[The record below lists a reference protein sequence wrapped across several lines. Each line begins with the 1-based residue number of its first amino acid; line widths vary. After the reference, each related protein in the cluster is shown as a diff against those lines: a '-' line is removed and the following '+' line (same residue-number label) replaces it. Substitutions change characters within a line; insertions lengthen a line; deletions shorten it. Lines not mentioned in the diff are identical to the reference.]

1 MVVINLAR
9 KLFYSLK
16 TKIKLFA
23 SVMIYYVDEVEQVS
37 EVVDRLQ
44 MGNNNA

>member
-9 KLFYSLK
+9 MLFYSLK

-23 SVMIYYVDEVEQVS
+23 SVMINVDEVEQVS
-37 EVVDRLQ
+37 EVIDRLQ